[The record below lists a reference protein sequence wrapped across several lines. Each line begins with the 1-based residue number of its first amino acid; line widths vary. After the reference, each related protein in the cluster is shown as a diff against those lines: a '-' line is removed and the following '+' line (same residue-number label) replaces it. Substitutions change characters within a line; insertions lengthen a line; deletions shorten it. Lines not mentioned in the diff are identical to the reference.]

1 MITLT
6 ERTGGLLTL
15 RAPAT
20 GVVRFHAPRAL
31 CGELEVFEAGQAIAD
46 VGDITIV
53 ASAHGFVV
61 RMLARDGALV
71 ADDMPLVIFR
81 TA

>member
-1 MITLT
+1 MITLA
-6 ERTGGLLTL
+6 ERTDGLLTL

-46 VGDITIV
+46 VDGIALV
-53 ASAHGFVV
+53 ATAHGFVV
-61 RMLARDGALV
+61 QTLAADGTLV
-71 ADDMPLVIFR
+71 DNEMPLVIFR